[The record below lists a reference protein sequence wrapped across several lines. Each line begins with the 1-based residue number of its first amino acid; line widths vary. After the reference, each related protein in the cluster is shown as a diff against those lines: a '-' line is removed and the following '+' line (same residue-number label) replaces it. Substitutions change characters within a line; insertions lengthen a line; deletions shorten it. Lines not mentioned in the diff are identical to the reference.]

1 MISLNTCVQNTQ
13 TKHPI
18 KRDKNN
24 LIVLI
29 IAACED
35 NNYLC
40 CVYTRLFFFRLH
52 YEAVCVEIARI
63 IKTTI

>member
-40 CVYTRLFFFRLH
+40 CVCIHVYSFSDCIMRQS
-52 YEAVCVEIARI
+52 V
-63 IKTTI
+63 